1 MSTHRREPV
10 SIGECAARAGVA
22 GNPSDA
28 LGGAALAVPVT
39 QLRARVEVRSSAA
52 MTIRAAVPAAPLRS
66 VSSLVSAVGRY
77 GHEGAERLVTAALV
91 RLVAHLRETGQHVD
105 DTPLD
110 IAWCTDVPRSVG
122 LAGSSAL
129 AIATIRALADRWG
142 AALAPELVAALAF
155 EAENVEL
162 GVAAGWMDRAVQAH
176 DAPVLVE
183 TDRFHD
189 VGGRLLPSIAPVA
202 VGADL
207 ELVVAWDPAGAA
219 PSGRL
224 HGSLRERAAAG
235 DPEVAAGVERLVV
248 AAHAAAGALGAGD
261 PAALASAVDASCD
274 ARAALGALD
283 AATGAL
289 VARARSAGGSATSAG
304 SGGAVLVA
312 PRDAPA
318 EAIRSAF
325 DSAGLPALVFRP
337 GVPAVPPQHR

>member
-1 MSTHRREPV
+1 MSTQRPDQV

-39 QLRARVEVRSSAA
+39 QLRARVEVRSSDA
-52 MTIRAAVPAAPLRS
+52 MTIRPATAAEPHRS

-77 GHEGAERLVTAALV
+77 GHEGAERVVTAALV
-91 RLVAHLRETGQHVD
+91 RLVARLRETGASLD
-105 DTPLD
+105 DAPLE
-110 IAWCTDVPRSVG
+110 IVWGTEVPRSVG

-129 AIATIRALADRWG
+129 AIATIRALADRWSVSVPP
-142 AALAPELVAALAF
+142 ALVAALAF

-162 GVAAGWMDRAVQAH
+162 GVAAGWMDRAVQSH

-183 TDRFHD
+183 TDRFHE
-189 VGGRLLPSIAPVA
+189 VEGRLLPSITPVA

-207 ELVVAWDPAGAA
+207 ELVVAWDPVGAA

-224 HGSLRERAAAG
+224 HATLRERRGASPGGHRRRGAAR
-235 DPEVAAGVERLVV
+235 E
-248 AAHAAAGALGAGD
+248 AAHAAAGAFGAGD
-261 PAALASAVDASCD
+261 RAALADAVDESCD

-283 AATGAL
+283 AATAAL
-289 VARARSAGGSATSAG
+289 VAIARSTGAAATSAG

-312 PRDAPA
+312 PRDASA

-325 DSAGLPALVFRP
+325 DTAGLPSLVFRP
-337 GVPAVPPQHR
+337 DRGVSSTR